1 MLFQGVPTGSQA
13 WAQEASRKAG
23 STAIEDVFATARRAA
38 IESAQERKKHAE
50 AVRGAPARRLLVAGV
65 SLGVLCALTAFD
77 RSAAQ
82 DVSSAPNGGE
92 RVDTVQ
98 EVVVTAR
105 RKALQTAIEIKK
117 NSDTLVDSVVAD
129 EAGQLPDNSI
139 TEVLQ
144 RVSGVSI
151 SRFGGTNGG
160 STAFQIEGSGITVRG
175 LPFNSSMLNGQQ
187 VFSANGASAIS
198 WNEVTPEL
206 MAGVDV
212 YKGTRADLIEGGA
225 SAVNLRTH
233 LPFDFKDTQVS
244 VTAGGTYGTL
254 AKKASPRASALFSK
268 RFDTN
273 IGEFGVLWDLA
284 YSRLHQQSS
293 DLQVGAMYAQYV
305 PTATRGDGLA
315 FVPSSFNWNTNQSRR
330 DRYGA
335 YQALQWKPTSNL
347 TLTNTVFYSQYV
359 DDSHGNSGT
368 LGQNPSAVSAVMP
381 KVGSPVEYDA
391 NGAVRKG
398 TLTVGSTGNATEFGN
413 TTKNTSWLPTWYQI
427 DCGGSYGVP
436 ASSVQWDWS
445 VDSQIEPVP
454 SNPNWD
460 GRYLARCGAAA
471 TLNPTGGATASHSKS
486 STLDISQS
494 FVWTPGDRVSVRGG
508 AQYVSSRMTGQSM
521 YVGLSQASPLVNSM
535 DVDLTGSL
543 PSVSGIS
550 AAGALDKSTAYL
562 ASMGYHKPKNEGA
575 MVAAHID
582 LEYRV
587 SDDGFLRSITV
598 GARTANR
605 IENDNFAGTYYAP
618 LGQSWMGS
626 NFGSHPGDPTFGPGN
641 IQYLN
646 NPNVLQSDYQVA
658 TFSNFF
664 GGKVAVPSQLFVV
677 SDSLMQSYDWYHLLK
692 TYSGSVPNGTADQ
705 YWTQELDQGLNKT
718 DSRIVNQAAY
728 IQAKFAHDGVGFIP
742 AFSGNIGVRVFHDSL
757 RASGLLRTPDADRLV
772 LSVADSTAY
781 FNAQQFPGAA
791 NPYPTTYYFDRTY
804 ATQNRSY
811 DYTRVLPAFNIKFDL
826 SDKFIIRGAA
836 SKSSAPPNLND
847 IRAGGVIDAR
857 TLPNPTNSQAPP
869 ILTGFAARDSGA
881 NLKPTMITSE
891 DLAFEFYPSSSSFFY
906 ASVFAKQIEDH
917 PQFYSF
923 IASNLP
929 VPGTAYTNGQAPPA
943 AGSTTPDTGTPASLD
958 LPWLYMQNRTS
969 TEKAKIKGFEI
980 GGRKFFDQLP
990 GVFRGLGLE
999 GNVTYIES
1007 SNPAQQANN
1016 MLSPG
1021 LNPDGTVPQSYP
1033 NLPYAGLSKW
1043 AYNIQL
1049 LYSYQKVNFRLAYN
1063 WRDKALLSTNVNP
1076 LSYTTSGGNP
1086 YILNT
1091 SPTNFDSAHSYPV
1104 YNMVPAYMAAA
1115 GYLDMGFDYK
1125 LSEKVSISFNANNL
1139 LNTKSKTLQEPIPG
1153 VFEPYDYNVSDRR
1166 YEVTMRA
1173 RF

>member
-1 MLFQGVPTGSQA
+1 MPVQG
-13 WAQEASRKAG
+13 ASAL
-23 STAIEDVFATARRAA
+23 
-38 IESAQERKKHAE
+38 
-50 AVRGAPARRLLVAGV
+50 AVRRGAPSRRLLVAGV

-82 DVSSAPNGGE
+82 DVSSATNGGE
-92 RVDTVQ
+92 VVDTVK

-105 RKALQTAIEIKK
+105 RKALQSAIEIKR

-151 SRFGGTNGG
+151 SRFAPGNGG
-160 STAFQIEGSGITVRG
+160 STAFQIEGTGITVRG

-225 SAVNLRTH
+225 SAVDLRTH
-233 LPFDFKDTQVS
+233 LPFDFKDGQVS
-244 VTAGGTYGTL
+244 VTAGGSYGAQ
-254 AKKASPRASALFSK
+254 AKKASPRASAMFSK

-284 YSRLHQQSS
+284 YSRLHQQGSN
-293 DLQVGAMYAQYV
+293 LQVGAMFAQYV
-305 PTATRGDGLA
+305 PTSTRDDDLA
-315 FVPSSFNWNTNQSRR
+315 FVPSSFRWSTDKSKR
-330 DRYGA
+330 DRYGF
-335 YQALQWKPTSNL
+335 YQALQWKPASNL
-347 TLTNTVFYSQYV
+347 TLTNTVFFSQYV
-359 DDSHGNSGT
+359 EDSQGNSGS
-368 LGQNPSAVSAVMP
+368 LGTNPSAASAVIP
-381 KVGSPVEYDA
+381 VIGRPVEYDA
-391 NGAVRKG
+391 NGAFRKG
-398 TLTVGSTGNATEFGN
+398 SLMVGSTGNAVEFQN
-413 TTKNTSWLPTWYQI
+413 TTMNTSWLPPQYQL
-427 DCGGSYGVP
+427 DCGSSYGAP
-436 ASSVQWDWS
+436 ASMIQWDWS
-445 VDSQIEPVP
+445 PGAPV
-454 SNPNWD
+454 
-460 GRYLARCGAAA
+460 LAQCGPTT

-521 YVGLSQASPLVNSM
+521 FVGLSQPLVGSV
-535 DVDLTGSL
+535 DVDLTGKL
-543 PSVSGIS
+543 PTVSGIS
-550 AAGALDKSTAYL
+550 TAGMLDKSTAYL
-562 ASMGYHKPKNEGA
+562 GFMGYHKPKNEGA

-587 SDDGFLRSITV
+587 SDDGFLRSISV

-605 IENDNFAGTYYAP
+605 SENDNFAGSYFAP
-618 LGQSWMGS
+618 LGQSWMGR
-626 NFGSHPGDPTFGPGN
+626 NFGTHLEDPTFGPGN

-646 NPNVLQSDYQVA
+646 NPNVRQSDYQVA
-658 TFSNFF
+658 NFPNFF
-664 GGKVAVPSQLFVV
+664 GGKVAVPSQLFVA

-692 TYSGSVPNGTADQ
+692 TYNGEIPNGTADQ
-705 YWTQELDQGLNKT
+705 YWTNNLDQGLNKT
-718 DSRIVNQAAY
+718 DSRIVNKAAY
-728 IQAKFAHDGVGFIP
+728 VQAKFAHDGIGFIP
-742 AFSGNIGVRVFHDSL
+742 AFSGNIGVRVFRDSL
-757 RASGLLRTPDADRLV
+757 RASGLLQTPDADRLV
-772 LSVADSTAY
+772 LSAADSTAY
-781 FNAQQFPGAA
+781 FNAQLPGSSS
-791 NPYPTTYYFDRTY
+791 PYPTTYYFDRTF
-804 ATQNRSY
+804 AMQHRSY
-811 DYTRVLPAFNIKFDL
+811 DYTRVLPAFNIKFDV

-847 IRAGGVIDAR
+847 IRAGGFVDAR
-857 TLPNPTNSQAPP
+857 TLQNPTLGDQAPP
-869 ILTGFAARDSGA
+869 ILTGFTARDSGA

-929 VPGTAYTNGQAPPA
+929 VPGKAYTNGQAPPSQGA
-943 AGSTTPDTGTPASLD
+943 TTPDLGTPSSHD

-990 GVFRGLGLE
+990 GMLRGFGIE
-999 GNVTYIES
+999 GNVTYIDS

-1021 LNPDGTVPQSYP
+1021 LNPDGTVPQTYP

-1091 SPTNFDSAHSYPV
+1091 SPTNFDSDHSYPV

-1125 LSEKVSISFNANNL
+1125 LSEKVSFSFNANNL
-1139 LNTKSKTLQEPIPG
+1139 LNTKSKTVQEPIPG
-1153 VFEPYDYNVSDRR
+1153 VFQPYDHNVSDRR
-1166 YEVTMRA
+1166 YEVTVRA

>member
-1 MLFQGVPTGSQA
+1 MSHSQIPQTMLFQGASLGGQA
-13 WAQEASRKAG
+13 RAQEAPRN
-23 STAIEDVFATARRAA
+23 
-38 IESAQERKKHAE
+38 AE
-50 AVRGAPARRLLVAGV
+50 VIRGARTRRLLVAGV
-65 SLGVLCALTAFD
+65 SLGVLCALTSFD

-82 DVSSAPNGGE
+82 EASAAAKDGKAAE
-92 RVDTVQ
+92 TVT

-105 RKALQTAIEIKK
+105 RKALQSAIEIKR

-151 SRFGGTNGG
+151 SRFASGNGG
-160 STAFQIEGSGITVRG
+160 SSAFQIEGTGITVRG

-233 LPFDFKDTQVS
+233 LPFDFTDTEVS
-244 VTAGGTYGTL
+244 VTAGGSYGTQ
-254 AKKASPRASALFSK
+254 AKKASPRASAMFSK

-284 YSRLHQQSS
+284 YSRLHQQGSN
-293 DLQVGAMYAQYV
+293 LQVGAMFAQYV
-305 PTATRGDGLA
+305 PTSTRDDDLA
-315 FVPSSFNWNTNQSRR
+315 FVPSSFRWSTDKSRR
-330 DRYGA
+330 DRYGF
-335 YQALQWKPTSNL
+335 YQALQWKPASNL
-347 TLTNTVFYSQYV
+347 TLTNTVFFSQYV
-359 DDSHGNSGT
+359 EDSRGNSGS
-368 LGQNPSAVSAVMP
+368 LGMNPSATSAVMP
-381 KVGSPVEYDA
+381 VVGKPVEYDA
-391 NGAVRKG
+391 NGAFRKG
-398 TLTVGSTGNATEFGN
+398 SLMVGSTGNAVEFQNITPG
-413 TTKNTSWLPTWYQI
+413 WVAPWYQL
-427 DCGGSYGVP
+427 DCGSGYGAP
-436 ASSVQWDWS
+436 ASSIQWDWS
-445 VDSQIEPVP
+445 ADGGVDPASPGW
-454 SNPNWD
+454 N
-460 GRYLARCGAAA
+460 GKRLAQCSPAT

-521 YVGLSQASPLVNSM
+521 FVGITQASPLITSV

-543 PSVSGIS
+543 PTVSGIS
-550 AAGALDKSTAYL
+550 TAGVLDKSTANL
-562 ASMGYHKPKNEGA
+562 AFMGYHKPKNEGA

-605 IENDNFAGTYYAP
+605 SENDNFAGSYFAP

-646 NPNVLQSDYQVA
+646 NPNVRQSDYQVA

-664 GGKVAVPSQLFVV
+664 GGKADVPSQLFVA

-692 TYSGSVPNGTADQ
+692 TYNGSLATGTADQ
-705 YWTQELDQGLNKT
+705 YWTKELDQGLNKT
-718 DSRIVNQAAY
+718 DSRIVNKAAY
-728 IQAKFAHDGVGFIP
+728 VQAKFAHDGIGFIP

-757 RASGLLRTPDADRLV
+757 RASGLLQTPDADKLV

-791 NPYPTTYYFDRTY
+791 NPYPTSYYFNRTF
-804 ATQNRSY
+804 AMQHRSY
-811 DYTRVLPAFNIKFDL
+811 DYTRVLPAFNIKFDV
-826 SDKFIIRGAA
+826 SDKFIIRAAA

-847 IRAGGVIDAR
+847 IRAGGFVDAR
-857 TLPNPTNSQAPP
+857 TLKNPTNPEQAPP
-869 ILTGFAARDSGA
+869 ILTGFTARDSGA
-881 NLKPTMITSE
+881 NLKPTMITSQ
-891 DLAFEFYPSSSSFFY
+891 DLAFEYYPSPSSFLY

-929 VPGTAYTNGQAPPA
+929 VPGKAYTDGQGPPDPE
-943 AGSTTPDTGTPASLD
+943 SDDPDLGTPSSHD
-958 LPWLYMQNRTS
+958 LPWLYMQNRS
-969 TEKAKIKGFEI
+969 SEEKAKIKGFEI

-990 GVFRGLGLE
+990 GMLRGFGIE
-999 GNVTYIES
+999 GNVTYIDS

-1021 LNPDGTVPQSYP
+1021 LNPDGTVPQTYP

-1091 SPTNFDSAHSYPV
+1091 SPTNFDEDHSYPV

-1125 LSEKVSISFNANNL
+1125 LSEKISLSFNANNL
-1139 LNTKSKTLQEPIPG
+1139 LNTKSKTVQEPIPG
-1153 VFEPYDYNVSDRR
+1153 VFQPYDHNVSDRR

>member
-1 MLFQGVPTGSQA
+1 VRNSI
-13 WAQEASRKAG
+13 R
-23 STAIEDVFATARRAA
+23 AR
-38 IESAQERKKHAE
+38 H
-50 AVRGAPARRLLVAGV
+50 LLVAGA
-65 SLGVLCALTAFD
+65 SLGVLCALAGPVAAQESP
-77 RSAAQ
+77 SAAK
-82 DVSSAPNGGE
+82 DGE
-92 RVDTVQ
+92 VVDTVK

-105 RKALQTAIEIKK
+105 RRALQSAIEIKK

-129 EAGQLPDNSI
+129 EAGKLPDNSI

-233 LPFDFKDTQVS
+233 LPFDFKDTQVNL
-244 VTAGGTYGTL
+244 TAGGSYGTQ
-254 AKKASPRASALFSK
+254 AKKASPRASAMFSK

-305 PTATRGDGLA
+305 PTSTRDDGLA
-315 FVPSSFNWNTNQSRR
+315 FVPSSFNWNINQSRR

-359 DDSHGNSGT
+359 DDSHGNSGS
-368 LGQNPSAVSAVMP
+368 LGTNPSAVAAVMP
-381 KVGSPVEYDA
+381 VVGSPVQYDA
-391 NGAVRKG
+391 NGAFRKG
-398 TLTVGSTGNATEFGN
+398 SLTVGSTGNASEFGN
-413 TTKNTSWLPTWYQI
+413 TTTHTSWLPTWYQI

-436 ASSVQWDWS
+436 ASSIQWDWS
-445 VDSQIEPVP
+445 VDSQID
-454 SNPNWD
+454 PNHPPADWN
-460 GRYLARCGAAA
+460 GKRLAQCGPAA
-471 TLNPTGGATASHSKS
+471 TLNPTGGATASHSKN

-521 YVGLSQASPLVNSM
+521 FVGLGQASPLVSSL

-543 PSVSGIS
+543 PTVSGIS
-550 AAGALDKSTAYL
+550 TAGVLDKSNAYL
-562 ASMGYHKPKNEGA
+562 AFMGYHKPKNEGA
-575 MVAAHID
+575 MVAAHLD

-605 IENDNFAGTYYAP
+605 SENDNFAGTYFTP

-641 IQYLN
+641 IQYLS

-658 TFSNFF
+658 TFPNFF
-664 GGKVAVPSQLFVV
+664 GGKMAVPSQLFVA

-692 TYSGSVPNGTADQ
+692 TYNGEIANGTADQ
-705 YWTQELDQGLNKT
+705 YWTHNLDQGLNKT
-718 DSRIVNQAAY
+718 DSRIVNKAAY
-728 IQAKFAHDGVGFIP
+728 VQAKFAHDGVGFMP

-757 RASGLLRTPDADRLV
+757 RASGLLQTPDADGLV
-772 LSVADSTAY
+772 LSVADSTAF
-781 FNAQQFPGAA
+781 FNARLPGSSS
-791 NPYPTTYYFDRTY
+791 PYPTTYSFDKTY
-804 ATQNRSY
+804 AMQSRSY
-811 DYTRVLPAFNIKFDL
+811 SYTRVLPAFNIKFDV

-847 IRAGGVIDAR
+847 IRAGGVIDV
-857 TLPNPTNSQAPP
+857 TKLPNPTNPGAPE
-869 ILTGFAARDSGA
+869 ILTGFSARDSGS
-881 NLKPTMITSE
+881 NQKPTMITSE
-891 DLAFEFYPSSSSFFY
+891 DLAFEFYPSSSSFLY
-906 ASVFAKQIEDH
+906 ASLFAKQIKDH

-923 IASNLP
+923 IADNLP
-929 VPGTAYTNGQAPPA
+929 VPGKAYTDGHGPPD
-943 AGSTTPDTGTPASLD
+943 AGSGDPDLGTPSSHD
-958 LPWLYMQNRTS
+958 LPWLYLQNRTS
-969 TEKAKIKGFEI
+969 TEEATIKGFEI

-990 GVFRGLGLE
+990 GLFRGFGVE

-1016 MLSPG
+1016 MLTRPPAGGLKPG
-1021 LNPDGTVPQSYP
+1021 LNPDGTVPQTYS

-1049 LYSYQKVNFRLAYN
+1049 LYSRDRVNFRLAYN
-1063 WRDKALLSTNVNP
+1063 WRSKALLSTNVNP
-1076 LSYTTSGGNP
+1076 LSYATSGGNP

-1091 SPTNFDSAHSYPV
+1091 SPTNFDSDHSYPV
-1104 YNMVPAYMAAA
+1104 YNMVPAYMSAA
-1115 GYLDMGFDYK
+1115 GYLDLGFDYK
-1125 LSEKVSISFNANNL
+1125 LSEKVSFSFNANNL
-1139 LNTKSKTLQEPIPG
+1139 LNTKSKTVQEPVPG
-1153 VFEPYDYNVSDRR
+1153 VYEPYDYNVSDRR
-1166 YEVTMRA
+1166 YEVTVRA

>member
-1 MLFQGVPTGSQA
+1 MAKEAASPAPDTA
-13 WAQEASRKAG
+13 AAQ
-23 STAIEDVFATARRAA
+23 
-38 IESAQERKKHAE
+38 
-50 AVRGAPARRLLVAGV
+50 GAPA
-65 SLGVLCALTAFD
+65 
-77 RSAAQ
+77 AAA
-82 DVSSAPNGGE
+82 DE
-92 RVDTVQ
+92 TVDTVK

-105 RKALQTAIEIKK
+105 RKALQSAIEIKK

-129 EAGQLPDNSI
+129 EAGKLPDNSI

-233 LPFDFKDTQVS
+233 LPFDFKDTQVNL
-244 VTAGGTYGTL
+244 TAGGSYGTQ
-254 AKKASPRASALFSK
+254 AKKASPRVSAMFSK

-293 DLQVGAMYAQYV
+293 DLQVGAMYAQYT
-305 PTATRGDGLA
+305 PTATRDDDLA
-315 FVPSSFNWNTNQSRR
+315 FVPSSFNWNINQSRR

-335 YQALQWKPTSNL
+335 YQALQWKPNSNL

-359 DDSHGNSGT
+359 DDSHGNSGS
-368 LGQNPSAVSAVMP
+368 LGMNPSASTAVMP
-381 KVGSPVEYDA
+381 KVGSPAEYDT
-391 NGAVRKG
+391 NGAFRKG
-398 TLTVGSTGNATEFGN
+398 TLTVGSTGKSVDWGN
-413 TTKNTSWLPTWYQI
+413 TTASDSFKAANSWFPAQYMI
-427 DCGGSYGVP
+427 DCGATYGTP
-436 ASSVQWDWS
+436 ASSIQWDWAG
-445 VDSQIEPVP
+445 PV
-454 SNPNWD
+454 
-460 GRYLARCGAAA
+460 LAQCGPAA
-471 TLNPTGGATASHSKS
+471 TLNPVGGATASHSKS
-486 STLDISQS
+486 STLDVSQS
-494 FVWTPGDRVSVRGG
+494 FVWTPGDRVAVRGG

-521 YVGLSQASPLVNSM
+521 YVGITQGSPLVSSM

-543 PSVSGIS
+543 PKVSGIS
-550 AAGALDKSTAYL
+550 TAVDKSTANF
-562 ASMGYHKPKNEGA
+562 AFMGYHKPKNEGA

-587 SDDGFLRSITV
+587 SDDGFLRSITF

-605 IENDNFAGTYYAP
+605 SENDNFAGTYFTP

-646 NPNVLQSDYQVA
+646 NPNVPPSDYQVA
-658 TFSNFF
+658 TFPNFF
-664 GGKVAVPSQLFVV
+664 GGKVAVPSQLFVA
-677 SDSLMQSYDWYHLLK
+677 SDSLMQSYDWYHLLT
-692 TYSGSVPNGTADQ
+692 TYNGEVPGGTADQ
-705 YWTQELDQGLNKT
+705 YWTHNLDQGLNKT
-718 DSRIVNQAAY
+718 DSRIVNKAAY
-728 IQAKFAHDGVGFIP
+728 VQAKFAHDGVGFIP

-757 RASGLLRTPDADRLV
+757 RASGLLQTPDVDRLV
-772 LSVADSTAY
+772 LSEADSTAY
-781 FNAQQFPGAA
+781 FDAQQAKRADPDAS
-791 NPYPTTYYFDRTY
+791 PVYPTTYWFDRTY
-804 ATQNRSY
+804 AMQHRSY
-811 DYTRVLPAFNIKFDL
+811 NYTRVLPAFNIKFDV

-847 IRAGGVIDAR
+847 IRAGGVIDVT
-857 TLPNPTNSQAPP
+857 TLQNPIYGDQAPL
-869 ILTGFAARDSGA
+869 ILTGFAARDSGS

-891 DLAFEFYPSSSSFFY
+891 DLAFEFYPSSSSFLY
-906 ASVFAKQIEDH
+906 ASLFAKQIKDH

-929 VPGTAYTNGQAPPA
+929 VPGKAYADGHAPPPPPPA
-943 AGSTTPDTGTPASLD
+943 PGSDEPDLGTPSSHD
-958 LPWLYMQNRTS
+958 LPWLYLQNRTS
-969 TEKAKIKGFEI
+969 TEKATIKGFEI

-990 GVFRGLGLE
+990 GLLRGFGIE

-1016 MLSPG
+1016 MLTRPPAGNGPNGLKPG
-1021 LNPDGTVPQSYP
+1021 LNPDGTIPHTYS

-1049 LYSYQKVNFRLAYN
+1049 LYSRDRVNFRLAYN
-1063 WRDKALLSTNVNP
+1063 WRSKALLSTNVNP
-1076 LSYTTSGGNP
+1076 LSYATSGGNP

-1091 SPTNFDSAHSYPV
+1091 SPTNFDSDHSYPV

-1153 VFEPYDYNVSDRR
+1153 VFEPYDYNVSDQR
-1166 YEVTMRA
+1166 YEVTVRA